1 MYRYTYGNDVG
12 GFSSTP
18 YYGTGVTPTMQYADI
33 SADYVD
39 STTAYDPRPNID
51 QLTSDS
57 GIMTSVVTTG
67 L

>member
-1 MYRYTYGNDVG
+1 
-12 GFSSTP
+12 
-18 YYGTGVTPTMQYADI
+18 MQPYADI

-67 L
+67 SVSYTHLIIYT